1 MSGAN
6 WGSPRALFLY
16 QAADG
21 DGAVKT
27 PVADFTYSCT
37 GLTCSFTGAEDAN
50 APISSYEWNFGD
62 GTTGTGRT
70 VSRTYGTGAVR
81 DVTLTV
87 RTSQG
92 ASATKTKSVNTT
104 AAAVQY
110 VGAAS
115 TNSNYRANHTVT
127 VPSSAQVGDTLLA
140 FLTINSTNVTLGAPS
155 GWTQL
160 QTATESGL
168 QSRVWTKTATA
179 ADLGSTVSVTSSG
192 SIKSSMSVSVHRA
205 SAGSTLSVAA
215 SNVATSAAAATSLT
229 TPTVNASQSG
239 GWLVSYWGVKSSN
252 AVTFSTPASQQVR
265 SDSISTGTGNISARL
280 TDSGQAVSS
289 GLERR
294 AHRRHRGRDLSG
306 SNVLHSD

>member
-1 MSGAN
+1 M
-6 WGSPRALFLY
+6 
-16 QAADG
+16 
-21 DGAVKT
+21 
-27 PVADFTYSCT
+27 
-37 GLTCSFTGAEDAN
+37 
-50 APISSYEWNFGD
+50 
-62 GTTGTGRT
+62 
-70 VSRTYGTGAVR
+70 SRTYGTGAVR

-115 TNSNYRANHTVT
+115 TNSAYRANHTVT

-192 SIKSSMSVSVHRA
+192 SIKSSMTCLGPPSLGRQHAVGRGQQRGH
-205 SAGSTLSVAA
+205 
-215 SNVATSAAAATSLT
+215 SAAAATSLT
-229 TPTVNASQSG
+229 TPTVNANQSG

-252 AVTFSTPASQQVR
+252 AVTFSTPAGQQVR

-280 TDSGQAVSS
+280 TDSGQPVSS
-289 GLERR
+289 GSNGGLTAGTGAATSR
-294 AHRRHRGRDLSG
+294 AAMFSIVIEAH
-306 SNVLHSD
+306 